1 MAEFFGS
8 KIKVLF
14 LLFGLVFAQYAVANV
29 KVISK
34 MDSSVLL
41 MGKQTIIHLE
51 VIQDVAQKGQIV
63 NEPKLKDSISYLV
76 DGIEYAGIVRNDSNV
91 IDNNKVQ
98 INKDYL
104 IQSFDSGLY
113 TIPPFK
119 YVIGID
125 TFKSQP
131 LTLKVLPLQVDSI
144 YETIT
149 DFAPIEQVNRKLLDY
164 IPDEITDNYI
174 VILIIIALVLCLIAL
189 IYLYNRHKKSKP
201 IHKKE
206 IPPYDLALM
215 QLTALNELH
224 LCEKGEE
231 KEFYTQLTDILREYL
246 TKRFGI
252 NAMEMTST
260 QIIGAVKR
268 NTEANCSKTYI
279 EDVLEIADFVKFAK
293 VRPLPEGNIHS
304 YNAALQF
311 VQNTKPVIVEVKED
325 SESTKL

>member
-1 MAEFFGS
+1 MTKLFRS

-14 LLFGLVFAQYAVANV
+14 LLLGLLLAQNAIANV
-29 KVISK
+29 KVTAQ

-41 MGKQTIIHLE
+41 MGKQSIIHLE
-51 VIQDVAQKGQIV
+51 VVHDVAQKGQIV
-63 NEPKLKDSISYLV
+63 NEPQLKDSISYLV
-76 DGIEYAGIVRNDSNV
+76 DGIEYAGVVRNDSNV

-125 TFKSQP
+125 TFKSKP
-131 LTLKVLPLQVDSI
+131 LTLKVLPIQVDSI

-149 DFAPIEQVNRKLLDY
+149 DFAPIEQVERKILDY
-164 IPDEITDNYI
+164 IPDAITDNYA
-174 VILIIIALVLCLIAL
+174 VILIIIALVLGLIAL
-189 IYLYNRHKKSKP
+189 LYIYKRHKKSNPIEKP
-201 IHKKE
+201 V

-246 TKRFGI
+246 TNRFGI
-252 NAMEMTST
+252 NAMEMTSS
-260 QIIGAVKR
+260 QIINAVKK
-268 NTEANCSKTYI
+268 NSEANCSKAYI

-293 VRPLPEGNIHS
+293 VRPLPEDNTNS

-311 VQNTKPVIVEVKED
+311 VQNTKPVIVVED
-325 SESTKL
+325 DGESKKI

>member
-1 MAEFFGS
+1 MTKFFGS
-8 KIKVLF
+8 NIKVLL
-14 LLFGLVFAQYAVANV
+14 LLFGLILAQCAVANV
-29 KVISK
+29 KIISK

-51 VIQDVAQKGQIV
+51 VIHDIAQKGQIV
-63 NEPKLKDSISYLV
+63 NEPKLNDSISYLV
-76 DGIEYAGIVRNDSNV
+76 DGIEYAGIVRNDSSV

-98 INKDYL
+98 LNKDYL

-113 TIPPFK
+113 AIPPFK

-131 LTLKVLPLQVDSI
+131 LTLKVIPIQVDSI
-144 YETIT
+144 YEKIT
-149 DFAPIEQVNRKLLDY
+149 DFAPIEHVERKLLDY
-164 IPDEITDNYI
+164 IPDTITDNYA
-174 VILIIIALVLCLIAL
+174 VILIIIALVLGIIAL
-189 IYLYNRHKKSKP
+189 IYLYNHHKKSKP
-201 IHKKE
+201 IHKQV

-246 TKRFGI
+246 TNRFDI

-260 QIIGAVKR
+260 QIIEAVKK
-268 NTEANCSKTYI
+268 NVEANCSKEYI

-293 VRPLPEGNIHS
+293 VRPLPEDNVHS

-311 VQNTKPVIVEVKED
+311 VQNTKPVIIENKED
-325 SESTKL
+325 SDSTKL